1 MCHHSHVSH
10 VSNNII
16 VPMRELADG
25 DGEVLA
31 GAPHGRQVF
40 VRMVDRTAQEPS
52 LPVPVFLD
60 FQGVSV
66 ATASFLRETVFRYR
80 DDVRKRR
87 SNLYPVVANINQLI
101 LDELDVLTAA
111 ENDAVMVCELR
122 QRGHPSN
129 AKVVGRLDPKQRI
142 TFDLVIERGEADAG
156 ELMESFGDQEEK
168 RVGQTAWNN
177 RLSSLATLG
186 LIVELNQGRSKR
198 YRPLLQEN

>member
-1 MCHHSHVSH
+1 MSVE
-10 VSNNII
+10 ITI
-16 VPMRELADG
+16 PMRELADG
-25 DGEVLA
+25 DGQVLA
-31 GAPHGRQVF
+31 GVPHGRQVF
-40 VRMVDRTAQEPS
+40 VRMLDRTVQEPTT
-52 LPVPVFLD
+52 PAPVFLD

-87 SNLYPVVANINQLI
+87 SNLYPVLANINQPI
-101 LDELDVLTAA
+101 LDELNVLTAA
-111 ENDAVMVCELR
+111 ENDAVMVCDLN
-122 QRGHPSN
+122 QHGHPSK

-142 TFDLVIERGEADAG
+142 TFDLVSERGEADAG
-156 ELMESFGDQEEK
+156 ELMEAFGDQGEK

-198 YRPLLQEN
+198 YRPLL